1 MRIENS
7 DGSSIEI
14 PNWLVVVLAIIAAG
28 ALIPIVAIIVPLFG
42 G

>member
-14 PNWLVVVLAIIAAG
+14 PNWLVVVLAVIIAG
-28 ALIPIVAIIVPLFG
+28 ALIPLTALIAPLFG